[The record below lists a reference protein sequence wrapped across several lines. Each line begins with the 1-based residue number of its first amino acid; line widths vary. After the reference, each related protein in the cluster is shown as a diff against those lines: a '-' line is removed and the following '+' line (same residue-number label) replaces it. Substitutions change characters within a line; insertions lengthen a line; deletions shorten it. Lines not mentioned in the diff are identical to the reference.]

1 MKNIKRFNEEY
12 IPKVG
17 DGTIE
22 LIGPNVDDMLK
33 AIESVNSKLDK
44 IKIKPKDL
52 QKGSDKP
59 YTHKRNSNYSIFVN
73 IQLGGSE
80 EVYRVGSLIDIIKS
94 INVDLKDF
102 KCELIYDLNENQE
115 ESETSIKGSNHFSDL
130 NYSKED
136 LFKVWKHLSE
146 QGWGASDEEENR
158 ESFEEWFSENF

>member
-1 MKNIKRFNEEY
+1 MKHLKRFNEEY

-33 AIESVNSKLDK
+33 AIKSVNNKLDK
-44 IKIKPKDL
+44 IKIKPTDL

-59 YTHKRNSNYSIFVN
+59 YIHKRNSNYSIFVN
-73 IQLGGSE
+73 IELGGSE

-102 KCELIYDLNENQE
+102 KCELIYDLNE
-115 ESETSIKGSNHFSDL
+115 SRMKTSK
-130 NYSKED
+130 
-136 LFKVWKHLSE
+136 
-146 QGWGASDEEENR
+146 
-158 ESFEEWFSENF
+158 